1 MSVLAE
7 GRAADLGELGLGEM
21 VGGAGALFVV
31 AELFRHAA
39 ERGDA
44 AEDGLSAVDDRAVV
58 AAVVAAGLH
67 PRPVVDA
74 GQVALHL
81 IDGHGVPVADGHRRG
96 EGGVVAPDRLHGIA
110 AAAVR
115 GEEVEQQ
122 QVVRHAV
129 AAVAE
134 DADVAGVLAGDREG
148 VEVLRSGI
156 RFAERAPETV
166 AAIAERIPGQE
177 PVLAGDICP
186 EFGGE
191 VVP

>member
-1 MSVLAE
+1 MAE
-7 GRAADLGELGLGEM
+7 FIYQMYKARKAHGDKVILDDVT
-21 VGGAGALFVV
+21 VGVYPGAT
-31 AELFRHAA
+31 
-39 ERGDA
+39 
-44 AEDGLSAVDDRAVV
+44 S
-58 AAVVAAGLH
+58 
-67 PRPVVDA
+67 
-74 GQVALHL
+74 
-81 IDGHGVPVADGHRRG
+81 
-96 EGGVVAPDRLHGIA
+96 
-110 AAAVR
+110 
-115 GEEVEQQ
+115 EEVEQQ